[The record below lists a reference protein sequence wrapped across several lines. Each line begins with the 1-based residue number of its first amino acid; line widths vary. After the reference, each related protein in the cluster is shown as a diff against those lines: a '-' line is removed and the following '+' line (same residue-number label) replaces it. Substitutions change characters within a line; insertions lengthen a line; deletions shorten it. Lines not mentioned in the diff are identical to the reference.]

1 MNKKIKN
8 KLWQVNEPLDYKVE
22 NFTVGDDYLL
32 DQKLLPYD
40 IEASLAH
47 AKMLKKIGVLT
58 KGELNKLEQGFNEIL
73 NLWRKGKFLITQGQ
87 EDGHTAIE
95 MYLTKKFGD
104 VGKKIHTGRSRNDQ
118 SLTMMR
124 LYMKAELAK
133 IEKLVNNLI
142 SALNKKSKQYKSL
155 PMPGYT
161 HTRKA
166 MPTTVGDWLDSFAQ
180 ALTDLKPF
188 LTNLHKLL
196 DQSPLGSAAGFGVSG
211 LNLDKK
217 FTANLLKFKKVQ
229 ANPLYCG
236 LSRGFFEG
244 IFLNTFSPIMI
255 LIGRLANDL
264 VLFTAGEFDFF
275 SLPDNMTTGSSIMPQ
290 KRNYDLL
297 ELTRAKIN
305 VFLSYQYQIDNIVK
319 NLISGYHRDLQLT
332 KKGFLDGVD
341 LIKSNLEIMQM
352 VIQNLAVKEK
362 NLRLAMTDDLYA
374 TEKIYKLVSKGMPFR
389 QAYIKIKEELNK
401 KDWGA

>member
-8 KLWQVNEPLDYKVE
+8 KLWQTKESLDLRVE

-58 KGELNKLEQGFNEIL
+58 SSELIKLKKGLNEIL
-73 NLWRKGKFLITQGQ
+73 NLWHKGKFIITQGQ

-95 MYLTKKFGD
+95 IYLTEKFGG

-124 LYMKAELAK
+124 LYMKAELTK
-133 IEKLVNNLI
+133 LEKLIDSLI
-142 SALNKKSKQYKSL
+142 ATLNKKSKQYKNI

-166 MPTTVGDWLDSFAQ
+166 MPTTVNAWLDSFAQ
-180 ALTDLKPF
+180 ALIDLKPF
-188 LTNLHKLL
+188 LVNLHILL
-196 DQSPLGSAAGFGVSG
+196 DQSPLGSGAGFGISG
-211 LNLDKK
+211 LNLDRK
-217 FTANLLKFKKVQ
+217 FTTKLLKFKKTQ
-229 ANPLYCG
+229 TNPLYCG

-255 LIGRLANDL
+255 LIGRFANDL
-264 VLFTAGEFDFF
+264 ILFTAGEFDFF
-275 SLPDNMTTGSSIMPQ
+275 TLPDNMTTGSSIMPQ

-305 VFLSYQYQIDNIVK
+305 VFLSCQNQIDNIVK

-332 KKGFLDGVD
+332 KKIFLDGVD
-341 LIKSNLEIMQM
+341 LIKSNMEITQM
-352 VIQNLAVKEK
+352 VVQNLSVKEK
-362 NLRLAMTDDLYA
+362 NLRSAMTDDLYA
-374 TEKIYKLVSKGMPFR
+374 TEKIYKLVNKGMPFR
-389 QAYIKIKEELNK
+389 QAYMKIKEEYN
-401 KDWGA
+401 

>member
-8 KLWQVNEPLDYKVE
+8 KLWQVRGPLNSKVE

-47 AKMLKKIGVLT
+47 AKMLKKIGVL
-58 KGELNKLEQGFNEIL
+58 KKEELNKLERGLNEIL
-73 NLWRKGKFLITQGQ
+73 NLWHKGKFIITQGQ

-95 MYLTKKFGD
+95 IYLTKKFGD

-124 LYMKAELAK
+124 LYMTDELSK

-142 SALNKKSKQYKSL
+142 TVLNTKSKIYIKI
-155 PMPGYT
+155 PIPGYT
-161 HTRKA
+161 HTQKA
-166 MPTTVGDWLDSFAQ
+166 MPTTVGAWLDSFAQ
-180 ALTDLKPF
+180 ALIDLKPF
-188 LTNLHKLL
+188 IADLHKLL
-196 DQSPLGSAAGFGVSG
+196 DQSPLGSAAGFGISN

-217 FTANLLKFKKVQ
+217 FTAKLLKFRKVQ

-244 IFLNTFSPIMI
+244 IFLNVFSPIMI

-264 VLFTAGEFDFF
+264 ILFTTGEFDFF
-275 SLPDNMTTGSSIMPQ
+275 SLPDDMTTGSSIMPQ

-305 VFLSYQYQIDNIVK
+305 IFLSCQYQIDNIIK

-332 KKGFLDGVD
+332 KKIFLNGVD
-341 LIKSNLEIMQM
+341 LIKSCLEITLM
-352 VIQNLAVKEK
+352 VVQNLSVKEK

-374 TEKIYKLVSKGMPFR
+374 TEKIYKLVKKGVPFR
-389 QAYIKIKEELNK
+389 QAYIKIKEEYN
-401 KDWGA
+401 

>member
-1 MNKKIKN
+1 MKNKIRN
-8 KLWQVNEPLDYKVE
+8 KLWQIKGPLDSMVE

-58 KGELNKLEQGFNEIL
+58 KTELSKLERGLNEIL
-73 NLWRKGKFLITQGQ
+73 GLWHKGKFLITQEQ

-95 MYLTKKFGD
+95 IYLTNKFGD

-124 LYMKAELAK
+124 LYMKNELAD
-133 IEKLVNNLI
+133 IEKLVDNLI
-142 SALNKKSKQYKSL
+142 SALNKKSKQFKKI

-166 MPTTVGDWLDSFAQ
+166 MPTTVSAWLDSFAQ
-180 ALTDLKPF
+180 ALIDLKPF
-188 LTNLHKLL
+188 LVNLRILL
-196 DQSPLGSAAGFGVSG
+196 DQSPLGSAAGFGISG

-217 FTANLLKFKKVQ
+217 FTAKLLKFKKIQ

-236 LSRGFFEG
+236 LSRGFFEE
-244 IFLNTFSPIMI
+244 IFLNAFSPVMI

-264 VLFTAGEFDFF
+264 ILFTADEFDFF

-305 VFLSYQYQIDNIVK
+305 VFLSCQYQIDNIVK

-332 KKGFLDGVD
+332 KKIFLDGAD
-341 LIKSNLEIMQM
+341 LIRSNLKIMQI
-352 VIQNLAVKEK
+352 VVQNLTVKEK

-374 TEKIYKLVSKGMPFR
+374 TEKIYKLVNKGMPFR
-389 QAYIKIKEELNK
+389 QAYMKIKEKYN
-401 KDWGA
+401 